1 MLALCLPCHS
11 PNAVPAAREA
21 AHRPPLSLV
30 VAVAAAAAALAH
42 GWLIHLAPDDCSIAA
57 TVVFTVRPGPASAA
71 ATAIVPATVSATVPG
86 HCYRSL
92 LLHTLCLCQ
101 CASARVPLY
110 VRTLAACRTQTQAPH
125 YISHTAFAL
134 QLFVIG
140 PPLPPCVLVA
150 SIQHPAS
157 SIHLAPKLLVAFAP
171 RLRTSS
177 SAAIAIVSR
186 PPAHPT
192 PLRKHLLL
200 SPQPHLRPRRRSL
213 P

>member
-92 LLHTLCLCQ
+92 LLHTLCPVPVCLRPRTSACTYACCLQ
-101 CASARVPLY
+101 NADPGAALHQPHCFCAPTLRHRSTITT
-110 VRTLAACRTQTQAPH
+110 VRP
-125 YISHTAFAL
+125 S
-134 QLFVIG
+134 
-140 PPLPPCVLVA
+140 
-150 SIQHPAS
+150 SQHPAS